1 MTWFRHST
9 NDLSTEVLV
18 PYKEKKSAFYLKIK
32 KNQESFKYHAS
43 KVKKEMNYLRKL
55 NELNCSYFSKKS
67 KIQQVIVYYIFA
79 QKLRRFKKVLELES
93 AKNLIHKMKS
103 VYSKKWGR

>member
-1 MTWFRHST
+1 MFTSNKGSSDRNF
-9 NDLSTEVLV
+9 
-18 PYKEKKSAFYLKIK
+18 K

-55 NELNCSYFSKKS
+55 NELNCSYFSKET

-79 QKLRRFKKVLELES
+79 QRLRRFKKVLELES
-93 AKNLIHKMKS
+93 AKNLIYKMKS

>member
-1 MTWFRHST
+1 
-9 NDLSTEVLV
+9 
-18 PYKEKKSAFYLKIK
+18 
-32 KNQESFKYHAS
+32 
-43 KVKKEMNYLRKL
+43 MNYLRKL
-55 NELNCSYFSKKS
+55 NELNCSYFSKES